1 MGRPLPVACSLSGQ
15 DQTERLR
22 ELASLASR
30 VLGAEPTGGGGSLV
44 RFRPDGDTQSQLAR
58 IVAAERECCPFL
70 DLSLTEDRS
79 NLTLSIEGPED
90 ARPVIAEIVATLTGA

>member
-1 MGRPLPVACSLSGQ
+1 MGRSLPIACSLSGQ

-22 ELASLASR
+22 EFASLSSR
-30 VLGAEPTGGGGSLV
+30 VLGAESTGGGGSLV
-44 RFRPDGDTQSQLAR
+44 RFRLDGDVQSQLTR

-79 NLTLSIEGPED
+79 TLTLSIEGPED
-90 ARPVIAEIVATLTGA
+90 AQPVITEIVDTLTGA